1 MWCQFD
7 HDRVFFARHHKVLVG
22 IRVFVTILLIDVF
35 EVEVRCQVRHH
46 DLHGPLCESL
56 SKAHSLSA
64 VEWCPSKRMSFS
76 PIGCQVEWIIFVKP
90 LRKKLCRPLP
100 MIGIV
105 VKPIEV

>member
-1 MWCQFD
+1 MWCQLD
-7 HDRVFFARHHKVLVG
+7 HDGIFFASQSEVLVVV
-22 IRVFVTILLIDVF
+22 RVFVAELFVDMF
-35 EVEVRCQVRHH
+35 EVEVRCQIRHH
-46 DLHGPLCESL
+46 DLHCPLCESF
-56 SKAHSLSA
+56 SKAYPLST